1 MKSKKEIF
9 ADLLFADLFY
19 KGEELGEKM
28 LSHIIKL
35 LDKIVV
41 LKGMHVD
48 ALMQHITNHLE
59 EFDDLE
65 HVKMMGGDEEYLNE
79 RKALLDEYD
88 EIFEHF
94 ILTIEKITKMHWPLK
109 TGEMMFKEIRESPYY
124 SQLTQCA
131 NFLSLFLED

>member
-1 MKSKKEIF
+1 MEKEEIYMG
-9 ADLLFADLFY
+9 LE
-19 KGEELGEKM
+19 KGELKKGMNLHNKIND
-28 LSHIIKL
+28 HIIKL
-35 LDKIVV
+35 FHKIAV
-41 LKGMHVD
+41 LEGMHVD
-48 ALMQHITNHLE
+48 TLMQHIANHLE